1 MSSYCIKSIS
11 LSYIIQNFFYIPY
24 IYSFEFFVIYLE
36 LAKDNNENIR
46 IEGPIKELPSG
57 IPFDYKGKNP
67 RYFTKEYRD
76 RMIDNIYENSNRNGG
91 KFFQLY
97 DLQINFPNLNCSKE

>member
-1 MSSYCIKSIS
+1 MYGT
-11 LSYIIQNFFYIPY
+11 FFL
-24 IYSFEFFVIYLE
+24 FFTYLE

-76 RMIDNIYENSNRNGG
+76 RMIDNIYENSNSNGG
-91 KFFQLY
+91 KFFQLH
-97 DLQINFPNLNCSKE
+97 DLQINFPNLNCSKEYELLEPMVYYSRTTL